1 MNKCSYVNLFDERML
16 LMRNADCN
24 HNHNEIELIKEI
36 TATIPSNEK
45 LNALSDFFKAF
56 SDPNR
61 LRIIQSLSKNE
72 LCVCDIA
79 DIAGMTQSAVS
90 HQLRYLKNI
99 NILSCRRDGKSI
111 IYSLKD
117 SHILHIF
124 GEGLIHISEEKEDTH
139 NA

>member
-1 MNKCSYVNLFDERML
+1 
-16 LMRNADCN
+16 MRNAECN
-24 HNHNEIELIKEI
+24 HNHNEIEII
-36 TATIPSNEK
+36 RDICHTMPSKEK
-45 LNALSDFFKAF
+45 LDTLSEFFKAF

-79 DIAGMTQSAVS
+79 DIVGMSQSAVS

-99 NILSCRRDGKSI
+99 DILTCRREGKSI

-117 SHILHIF
+117 THILHIY
-124 GEGLIHISEEKEDTH
+124 GEGLMHISEEE
-139 NA
+139 